1 MSMFDALFRSTAV
14 SASFSDGAR
23 LQGMLDFEAALAR
36 AEASCGIIPSD
47 AASAIASKCRQE
59 LFDATALQENAAN
72 AGNLAI
78 PMVQQLTALVAED
91 DARAAGFVHWG
102 ATSQDAIDTGFFLQL
117 RAALDALQ
125 PELRR
130 LCSELATLAD
140 RHRATPIAGRTWLQQ
155 ALPTSFGVIVAGWL
169 DPLLRHA
176 ERLQRLRER
185 ALVLQFGG
193 AVGTLAALG
202 EKGAV
207 VAAALS
213 RELALPLPN
222 IPWHSHRDRVA
233 EVATTLGLLTGTL
246 GKIARDISLHAQTEI
261 GELREPAGKNRGGS
275 SSMPQKRNPV
285 ACAVVLSAAMRV
297 PGLVSTALAVMV
309 QENQRGLGGWHAEW
323 EVLPEIAGLAGGAL
337 HYLTN
342 AVSGLEVDATRMRE
356 NLETSRG
363 LIYAE
368 AVVMALAPDFGKSE
382 AHHLVELACEK
393 ATVTHTHLRE
403 ILLAM
408 PAIRAYLSAERLA
421 QLFDPRKYS
430 GASEQMIDAVLAA
443 AKNIS

>member
-14 SASFSDGAR
+14 STSFSDGAR

-36 AEASCGIIPSD
+36 AEASCGIIPND

-78 PMVQQLTALVAED
+78 PMVQQLTTLVAED
-91 DARAAGFVHWG
+91 DASAAGFVHWG
-102 ATSQDAIDTGFFLQL
+102 ATSQDAIDTGFVLQL

-130 LCSELATLAD
+130 LCSELATLAE

-213 RELALPLPN
+213 GELALPLPS

-246 GKIARDISLHAQTEI
+246 GKIARDISLHAQTEV

-323 EVLPEIAGLAGGAL
+323 EVLPEIAALTGGAL

-382 AHHLVELACEK
+382 AHQLVELACEK

-403 ILLAM
+403 VLLAT
-408 PAIRAYLSAERLA
+408 PAIRGYLSAERLA